1 LKRKT
6 ILLFSITY
14 FFYYWTRYNFP
25 IALPFIKAEYGLTAA
40 QIGSIATALT
50 LGYAVGQLIN
60 GALVDRYGPR
70 IMMTIGGLGAM
81 LANLW
86 MGGSMYF
93 EMFIVAWLANGY
105 FQAMGYPS
113 TLKLV
118 VNWFKPQE
126 QGRAVGA
133 SEFAQSL
140 ASILIL
146 PLAGW
151 LAVQY
156 SWRLVFIVPAL
167 LMGLVSVWYWTQ
179 ARDHPPDWDE
189 VQEDKPL
196 LRDMLARYRAALGD
210 WRLVSADLSYGASQF
225 VRYAM
230 ITWIPLYLVQTTGLG
245 IFKAALAGAMFQVG
259 GALGSLLVG
268 WLADLPLFQPRRWVL
283 IAGGMLVS
291 AAAGVSVGLVPAE
304 RIWLIVVPL
313 FICGVGIEAL
323 EVAYFL
329 TPADF
334 LGREMTATGV
344 GCMNATGKLVASL
357 QGITLGRVIDV
368 FGYGAAFGVAGASGL
383 VAAALILPLGLKRD

>member
-1 LKRKT
+1 
-6 ILLFSITY
+6 
-14 FFYYWTRYNFP
+14 
-25 IALPFIKAEYGLTAA
+25 
-40 QIGSIATALT
+40 
-50 LGYAVGQLIN
+50 
-60 GALVDRYGPR
+60 
-70 IMMTIGGLGAM
+70 MMTIGGLGAM

-86 MGGSMYF
+86 MGGSVYF
-93 EMFIVAWLANGY
+93 EMFVVAWLANGY

-156 SWRLVFIVPAL
+156 SWRLVFFVPAL
-167 LMGLVSVWYWTQ
+167 LMGVVSVWYWTQ
-179 ARDHPPDWDE
+179 ARDHPLDWDE

-268 WLADLPLFQPRRWVL
+268 WLADLPLFQPRRWAPALGADCGRDAGLCGGGCERGAGAGRADMVDRGAAVHL
-283 IAGGMLVS
+283 RRGYRSPGGGLLPDARRLPGSGDDGHGRGLYECYRQAGGL
-291 AAAGVSVGLVPAE
+291 AARYHAG
-304 RIWLIVVPL
+304 
-313 FICGVGIEAL
+313 
-323 EVAYFL
+323 
-329 TPADF
+329 
-334 LGREMTATGV
+334 
-344 GCMNATGKLVASL
+344 
-357 QGITLGRVIDV
+357 
-368 FGYGAAFGVAGASGL
+368 
-383 VAAALILPLGLKRD
+383 